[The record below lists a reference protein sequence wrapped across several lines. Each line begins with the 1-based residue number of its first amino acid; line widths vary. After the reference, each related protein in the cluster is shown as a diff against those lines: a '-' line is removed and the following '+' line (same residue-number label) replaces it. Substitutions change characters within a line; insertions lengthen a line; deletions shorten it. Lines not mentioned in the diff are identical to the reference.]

1 MVSLALRRRLA
12 ALDEQ
17 AAGRGLLVLS
27 GVATVLAIFQL
38 VRLTV
43 FTVAP
48 TRDDFAAVPWSSF
61 SRHHYCGTAYFV
73 AGGVAREVTN
83 VYDNALYDHPDSVA
97 TAQRKPRTI
106 DGFNVDVYEY
116 PPPFLLLPR
125 IVDATGAG
133 SHPVSDGVVRAEL
146 GLAAPGDADR
156 GLRALT
162 GTGHPGGAAHATRL
176 GGYDHHRADCR
187 WATSR

>member
-1 MVSLALRRRLA
+1 MSPAKLIVAVFVGFVFAVSLLTVTAGLTGSLLAALAVSVLITAVAALRFRRRLA

-27 GVATVLAIFQL
+27 GVATLLAIVQL

-48 TRDDFAAVPWSSF
+48 TRDDFAAVPSSSF

-73 AGGVAREVTN
+73 AGGVAREATN
-83 VYDNALYDHPDSVA
+83 IYDNALYDHPDSVA

-106 DGFNVDVYEY
+106 DGFNVDVY
-116 PPPFLLLPR
+116 
-125 IVDATGAG
+125 
-133 SHPVSDGVVRAEL
+133 
-146 GLAAPGDADR
+146 
-156 GLRALT
+156 
-162 GTGHPGGAAHATRL
+162 
-176 GGYDHHRADCR
+176 
-187 WATSR
+187 